1 MMIYKLSDYLA
12 YPVKYETDPK
22 DGVTTAYFRDF
33 DGMTQADDAASIR
46 AVALDWL
53 TLCGLVCPKRH
64 ELIPPASA
72 PQEGEE
78 TITISATLALKFILR
93 NAMTSK
99 NLRPVDMARLLG
111 MSSQGV
117 NALLDVYREGT
128 RFDALYKALKVCG
141 AEVSVSVS

>member
-1 MMIYKLSDYLA
+1 MTIYKLSDYLT
-12 YPVKYETDPK
+12 YPVRYSIEEGT
-22 DGVTTAYFRDF
+22 GFHLAYFRDF
-33 DGMTQADDAASIR
+33 DGMTQADDAESIKKM
-46 AVALDWL
+46 ALDWL
-53 TLCGLVCPKRH
+53 TLSGIAFPKAH
-64 ELIPPASA
+64 KFIPPASA

>member
-1 MMIYKLSDYLA
+1 MTTYNLNNYLT

-33 DGMTQADDAASIR
+33 DGMTQADDAESIR

-53 TLCGLVCPKRH
+53 TLCGLVCPRRH
-64 ELIPPASA
+64 ELIPAASA

-78 TITISATLALKFILR
+78 TVTISATLALKFILR

-99 NLRPVDMARLLG
+99 NLRPSDMARLLG

-141 AEVSVSVS
+141 AEVEISVN